1 MSFTVDVTLA
11 WALLEWLRFASTGW
25 MKMLSRNIECS
36 KRHNENRVPRTVF
49 AAVSTSRFAMRKQM
63 VEGTREDLC
72 WCVKHWIIWFGNPS
86 LSFSFNA
93 EKVRAAFL
101 VGLDAGY
108 IVAKKC

>member
-1 MSFTVDVTLA
+1 MSFTSDVTLA
-11 WALLEWLRFASTGW
+11 WVLLGWLLFASTGW
-25 MKMLSRNIECS
+25 MMLSRNIEWS
-36 KRHNENRVPRTVF
+36 KRHDENIVPRTVF
-49 AAVSTSRFAMRKQM
+49 AAVSTSRFAMRKHM